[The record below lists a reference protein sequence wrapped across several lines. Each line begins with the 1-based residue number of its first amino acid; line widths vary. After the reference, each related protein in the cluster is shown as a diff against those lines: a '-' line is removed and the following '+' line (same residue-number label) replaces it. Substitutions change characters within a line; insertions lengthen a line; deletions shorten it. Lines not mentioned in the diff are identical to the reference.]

1 VSAKE
6 YFFALRKRGGSSVVQ
21 VICEACGVAL
31 SAAASQAL
39 YRDVG
44 EVRGR
49 DRLLLAICRRGETA
63 EPGDDFDH
71 DGIQSLR

>member
-1 VSAKE
+1 M
-6 YFFALRKRGGSSVVQ
+6 
-21 VICEACGVAL
+21 AL

-39 YRDVG
+39 YGDVG

>member
-1 VSAKE
+1 MSAKK
-6 YFFALRKRGGSSVVQ
+6 YFFAVRNSGEFSVVQ
-21 VICEACGVAL
+21 LILRDVW
-31 SAAASQAL
+31 SD
-39 YRDVG
+39 RDVG
-44 EVRGR
+44 AVGGR